1 MGLPELSAEDRAA
14 AADAALAARRRRAEI
29 KADLASGRLSLAD
42 VLDTADSDPAVA
54 KLRVSDLL
62 SALPRIGP
70 VRAEAIMGTLGIAST
85 RRVRGLGE
93 RQRRALL
100 AHFEGM

>member
-1 MGLPELSAEDRAA
+1 MSAADRAA
-14 AADAALAARRRRAEI
+14 AADAAVAARRRRAEI
-29 KADLASGRLSLAD
+29 KAELATGRLTLTEVID
-42 VLDTADSDPAVA
+42 LTDSDPAVA
-54 KLRVSDLL
+54 KLRVTDLL

-70 VRAEAIMGTLGIAST
+70 VRAEAIMGTLGIAPS
-85 RRVRGLGE
+85 RRMRGLGE

>member
-1 MGLPELSAEDRAA
+1 MGLPELSDEERAA

-29 KADLASGRLSLAD
+29 KAELASGRLSLAD
-42 VLDTADSDPAVA
+42 VMAMVDSDPAVA
-54 KLRVSDLL
+54 KLRVSDMLG
-62 SALPRIGP
+62 ALPRIGP
-70 VRAEAIMGTLGIAST
+70 VRAEAIMGTLGIAPT
-85 RRVRGLGE
+85 RRMRGLGD

>member
-29 KADLASGRLSLAD
+29 KADLAAGSLSLSEVIDMAD
-42 VLDTADSDPAVA
+42 ADPAVA
-54 KLRVSDLL
+54 KLRVSDMLA
-62 SALPRIGP
+62 ALPRIGP
-70 VRAEAIMGTLGIAST
+70 VRAEAIMGTLGIAPT
-85 RRVRGLGE
+85 RRMRGLGE

>member
-1 MGLPELSAEDRAA
+1 MGLPKLSAADRAA

-29 KADLASGRLSLAD
+29 KADLSSGRLSLTDVIAMAD
-42 VLDTADSDPAVA
+42 ADPAVA
-54 KLRVSDLL
+54 KLRVADMLA
-62 SALPRIGP
+62 ALPRIGP
-70 VRAEAIMGTLGIAST
+70 VRAEAIMGTLGIAPT
-85 RRVRGLGE
+85 RRMRGLGD

>member
-1 MGLPELSAEDRAA
+1 MGLPELSAEERAA

-29 KADLASGRLSLAD
+29 KAEVSSGRLTLAE
-42 VLDTADSDPAVA
+42 VMAMSDSDPAVA

-62 SALPRIGP
+62 AALPRIGP
-70 VRAEAIMGTLGIAST
+70 VRAEAIMGTLAIAPT

-100 AHFEGM
+100 AYFEGM